1 MEMAKF
7 SFVVQFDFDEG
18 EEGIFLDGEFPEEE
32 NFETEIDMQKNLREQ
47 IEVLIRERRGVEN
60 CPLIIWS
67 VFEIEHIDDGGQTS
81 DRCWETRWFKKSL
94 GDLKK

>member
-1 MEMAKF
+1 MEKEKF

-18 EEGIFLDGEFPEEE
+18 EEGIWLNGEFPEEE
-32 NFETEIDMQKNLREQ
+32 NFETEIDIQKNLLEQ
-47 IEVLIRERRGVEN
+47 ITNLIRERRGVEN
-60 CPLIIWS
+60 CPVIIWS
-67 VFEIEHIDDGGQTS
+67 VFDIEHIDDGGQTS

>member
-1 MEMAKF
+1 MEMEKF
-7 SFVVQFDFDEG
+7 SFVVKFDFDNG
-18 EEGIFLDGEFPEEE
+18 EEIDQEYSEEE

>member
-1 MEMAKF
+1 MEKF
-7 SFVVQFDFDEG
+7 SFVVKFDFDNG
-18 EEGIFLDGEFPEEE
+18 EEIDQEYSEEE

-67 VFEIEHIDDGGQTS
+67 VNEIEHIDDGGQTS

>member
-1 MEMAKF
+1 MEKF
-7 SFVVQFDFDEG
+7 SFVVKFDFDNG
-18 EEGIFLDGEFPEEE
+18 EEIDQEYSEEE

-47 IEVLIRERRGVEN
+47 IIDLVCKRRGVEN
-60 CPLIIWS
+60 CPVIIWS
-67 VFEIEHIDDGGQTS
+67 VYDIEHIDDGGQTS